1 MRNRMLNVFKGL
13 QILSVLFL
21 VACLPQEKTTQCKS
35 NEAYDSTQRRCVATL
50 GASGQ
55 TVSIS
60 NVTPSTSYTISF
72 SDSSVTHSVTVSD
85 SFNNGFQ
92 LRWYLTDPSGSQSL
106 LATTSSLTFN
116 HTAYAAGT
124 YILEVQLLD
133 EDGTQIFDT
142 RSWTVNVISE
152 STPTV
157 FTETPTVFST
167 TISSAATTID
177 ATIQNPDGVNNI
189 SYNWFVNGTTIA
201 ASSGT
206 TSAVSTDVDFS
217 FDPTSGSGY
226 FVGTGIYAI
235 QLVLTD
241 SSGSVFD
248 SQLWQV
254 TNSVPTFASVSLGSS
269 TTLGNATPASGTV
282 VTAIDELSIA
292 NSGFLTPEDDLD
304 TPVDFCVYATEDGD
318 TNLDGVNGDGV
329 FVDYLIDGSPIPG
342 AIDIQMALE
351 YDSTDDSTVYCLSED
366 GYNDYEYDIPS
377 NVNIESHTLS
387 IVVYDKFTGTTS
399 QSKYKGFNQIQR
411 YDYTLRVRKANT
423 PPVITIAD
431 VQLPADTA
439 TDPTPAGSQYQVLDC
454 SSESSTRNTGCK
466 MTWGDN
472 IINNDVTGNAR
483 PVRLRI
489 EVEDDDYDPYDTSA
503 TNESNNFTLEI
514 YVNGELADGDMPSKY
529 SFTDCNLTGDTRID
543 IDAADTNDDQA
554 YECDIIINPFDDNG
568 PSVFSSQ
575 SFTISAIVRDNGS
588 PFDLGNG
595 QASNEIE
602 WVVNDVQDYND
613 DVAISDFVDTGTTTS
628 FVSLP
633 TTPGTAITLGE
644 DLTADP
650 GLAEGEL
657 IQFHVQVTDNQR
669 DQHQVSIDQLYCS
682 DALGTAETTCDP
694 TDAAFDAS
702 KLITLVPDVA
712 TTTVNWGDVDQA
724 TNTVAINHQIRY
736 DALEGTDQVDA
747 NGRGIAYYKVSV
759 TDLPGSAASDVAG
772 TGCNADDKPGCRTT
786 DSVYVRI
793 PINNDNPDPSFDD
806 PGQVDPTLP
815 TSITLL
821 AGLPV
826 TLDPG
831 PVSDAS
837 TADGDE
843 IEYQWVVNY
852 DGTGTDWF
860 PIEGANSRILSWTP
874 SSEIVEAASLLPVAV
889 TQFTGIP
896 VQVKLCLGD
905 DGFIDGSQTLKE
917 AYNATTDD
925 CTDTGGPMDSSTAIG
940 SGGLGQAWDFTVVP
954 NLAAG
959 YAYDENSTANNG
971 EGEIATWVD
980 PSSTDPIV
988 QYTAYVTV
996 NKQIVVEK
1004 HVIGADGTKQGSL
1017 DPTIS
1022 ATGEGSSVSGQMESI
1037 IFDAS
1042 TDGSFASNDVT
1053 NLSIAGDS
1061 TNGALY
1067 ISYMAPISGND
1078 SVHIRRINIGSGKT
1092 GFIHSG
1098 TFGWDP
1104 DYDDL
1109 TNNITIASTGI
1120 NNETINADGNA
1131 EIVFTQPYNNG
1142 SITAMT
1148 VTFSGLHGGSLSLVG
1163 GTDFCSTGCTT
1174 INDTASAFATAINA
1188 STETEIQGLR
1198 AVASGSTVEL
1208 FGISEGDFFQS
1219 DIGAAIIGQIMV
1231 NQTNGKFQ
1239 LPYIDV
1245 NQSGSNKFKISVL
1258 EGNLNVRLD
1267 DSGMTSTLY
1276 SGGTNVQASALANDI
1291 DGNDRVLIA
1300 VKELTGGEI
1309 HLHEVSTANAIVES
1323 NTDLFSNSDITNIK
1337 LTVSKETA
1345 DFDPSVFVTGTNDS
1359 GNLALARVDSSSG
1372 DYTLASPVY
1381 SYEEFD
1387 VGFAPFSSIS
1397 EYDIVA
1403 GPEEAQLLLAVNDD
1417 SVSSGNFH
1425 TYLIN
1430 IDGASPTAKCSYDSA
1445 DLQNLEKCA
1454 WIQPMVANE
1463 SFNLGIALS
1472 DPIKDISIGDEGSV
1486 ASENEGDFVGVAN
1499 HIDENGSG
1507 SSATDAIVVTGF
1519 LNVRSN
1525 SLSATEVSSTVNN
1538 NEVYNLPY
1546 VSP

>member
-1 MRNRMLNVFKGL
+1 MLNFLKGL
-13 QILSVLFL
+13 HILSILFL
-21 VACLPQEKTTQCKS
+21 VSCLPQEKTTQCKS

-60 NVTPSTSYTISF
+60 NITPATSYTISF
-72 SDSSVTHSVTVSD
+72 ADPSVTHSVTVSD
-85 SFNNGFQ
+85 SYNNGYQ
-92 LRWYLTDPSGSQSL
+92 LRWYLTNSSGNQSL
-106 LATTSSLTFN
+106 LATTTSLTFN
-116 HTAYAAGT
+116 HTAYSAGT
-124 YILEVQLLD
+124 YIIEVQLLD
-133 EDGTQIFDT
+133 EDGTQIFDS
-142 RSWTVNVISE
+142 RSWTVNVITE
-152 STPTV
+152 TTPSVYTETSPV
-157 FTETPTVFST
+157 FTT

-189 SYNWFVNGTTIA
+189 TYTWYVNG
-201 ASSGT
+201 ASVSTGT
-206 TSAVSTDVDFS
+206 TGAVSTDVDFS

-241 SSGSVFD
+241 ASTSVYD

-254 TNSVPTFASVSLGSS
+254 TNTVPTFASVSLGTS

-282 VTAIDELSIA
+282 ITAIDELSIS
-292 NSGFLTPEDDLD
+292 NSGFLTPADTLT
-304 TPVDFCVYATEDGD
+304 TPVDFCVYATENGD
-318 TNLDGVNGDGV
+318 ANLDGVNGDGV
-329 FVDYLIDGSPIPG
+329 FVDYLIDGQPIPG

-351 YDSTDDSTVYCLSED
+351 YNAADDSTVYCLSED

-411 YDYTLRVRKANT
+411 YDYTLRVRRANT

-431 VQLPADTA
+431 VELPADTS
-439 TDPTPAGSQYQVLDC
+439 TEPTPAGSQYQALDC
-454 SSESSTRNTGCK
+454 SSETSTRYTGCK

-472 IINNDVTGNAR
+472 ILNYDITGNAR

-503 TNESNNFTLEI
+503 TNESANFTLEI
-514 YVNGELADGDMPSKY
+514 YINGELADGDMPSKY
-529 SFTDCNLTGDTRID
+529 SFSNCNLTGDTRID
-543 IDAADTNDDQA
+543 IDSNDTNDDQA
-554 YECDIIINPFDDNG
+554 YECDIIINPFDNDG
-568 PSVFSSQ
+568 PLVYSSQ
-575 SFTISAIVRDNGS
+575 SYTISAIVRDNGS

-602 WVVNDVQDYND
+602 WVVDDVQDYND
-613 DVAISDFVDTGTTTS
+613 DVAIADFIDSATTS
-628 FVSLP
+628 SYVSLP
-633 TTPGTAITLGE
+633 STPGSAITLGE
-644 DLTADP
+644 DLSVDP
-650 GLAEGEL
+650 GLSEGEL

-669 DQHQVSIDQLYCS
+669 DQHRISIDQLYCTE
-682 DALGTAETTCDP
+682 DLATAVTECDP
-694 TDAAFDAS
+694 DDAAFDAS
-702 KLITLVPDVA
+702 KLSTLVPNIA
-712 TTTVNWGDVDQA
+712 TTTVNWGDVSQT
-724 TNTVAINHQIRY
+724 TNSVAINHQIRF
-736 DALEGTDQVDA
+736 DALQGTDQIDA

-759 TDLPGSAASDVAG
+759 TDLPGAAASAVDG
-772 TGCNADDKPGCRTT
+772 TDCNTDDKPGCRT
-786 DSVYVRI
+786 SEAVYVRI

-815 TSITLL
+815 TNITIL

-831 PVSDAS
+831 PVTDAS

-852 DGTGTDWF
+852 DGTGNDWF
-860 PIEGANSRILSWTP
+860 PIEGANERILSWTP

-889 TQFTGIP
+889 TQFTGVP

-917 AYNATTDD
+917 AYDATNDD
-925 CTDTGGPMDSSTAIG
+925 CTDAGGPMDSSTAIG
-940 SGGLGQAWDFTVVP
+940 SGGLGQAWDFNVIP
-954 NLAAG
+954 NLSAG

-971 EGEIATWVD
+971 EGAVATWVD

-988 QYTAYVTV
+988 QYTAYVTI

-1022 ATGEGSSVSGQMESI
+1022 ATGEGSSVTGQMESI

-1042 TDGSFASNDVT
+1042 TDGAFASNEVT
-1053 NLSIAGDS
+1053 NLSITGDP
-1061 TNGALY
+1061 TNGSLY

-1078 SVHIRRINIGSGKT
+1078 SVHIRRIDIGSGKT

-1104 DYDDL
+1104 GYDDL
-1109 TNNITIASTGI
+1109 TNNITVASTGI
-1120 NNETINADGNA
+1120 NSESINSDGNA
-1131 EIVFTQPYNNG
+1131 ELVFTQPYNNG

-1163 GTDFCSTGCTT
+1163 GTDFCTSGCTT
-1174 INDTASAFATAINA
+1174 VNLTAQSFATAINA
-1188 STETEIQGLR
+1188 STATEIQGLR
-1198 AVASGSTVEL
+1198 AVATGSTVEL
-1208 FGISEGDFFQS
+1208 FGISEGDFFEN
-1219 DIGAAIIGQIMV
+1219 DIGAAIIGSIMV
-1231 NQTNGKFQ
+1231 NETNGKFQ

-1245 NQSGSNKFKISVL
+1245 NQSGANKFKVSVL
-1258 EGNLNVRLD
+1258 QGDLGVRLD
-1267 DSGMTSTLY
+1267 DANMTSTLY
-1276 SGGTNVQASALANDI
+1276 SGTTNVQASAIANDI

-1300 VKELTGGEI
+1300 VKELAGGEI
-1309 HLHEVSTANAIVES
+1309 HLHEVSTANAIVET
-1323 NTDLFSNSDITNIK
+1323 NTDLFSNSDVTKIK
-1337 LTVSKETA
+1337 LSVSKETT

-1359 GNLALARVDSSSG
+1359 GNLALARVDSTGG
-1372 DYTLASPVY
+1372 DYDLDGSSLPIY

-1387 VGFAPFSSIS
+1387 VGFAPFASIS

-1403 GPEEAQLLLAVNDD
+1403 GPAEAQLLLAVNDD
-1417 SVSSGNFH
+1417 SLSAGNYH
-1425 TYLIN
+1425 TYLIR
-1430 IDGASPTAKCSYDSA
+1430 IDGSAPTAKCSYDSA
-1445 DLQNLEKCA
+1445 DSQNLEKCA

-1463 SFNLGIALS
+1463 SFNLGVALS
-1472 DPIKDISIGDEGSV
+1472 DPIKNITIGDEGSV
-1486 ASENEGDFVGVAN
+1486 SSENEGDFIGIAN
-1499 HIDENGSG
+1499 HIDENGAG
-1507 SSATDAIVVTGF
+1507 SSLTDAIVVTGF

-1525 SLSATEVSSTVNN
+1525 SLTATEASSSASN
-1538 NEVYNLPY
+1538 NEVYTLPY